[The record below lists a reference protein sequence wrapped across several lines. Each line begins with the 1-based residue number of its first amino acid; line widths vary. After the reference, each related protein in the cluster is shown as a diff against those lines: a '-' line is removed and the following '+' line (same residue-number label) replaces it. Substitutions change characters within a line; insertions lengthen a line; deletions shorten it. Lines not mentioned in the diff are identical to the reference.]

1 MNKCVICGEYFEP
14 TARHPHQKT
23 CSPDCR
29 KLYAKKNRPKKKYV
43 PRKVI
48 CRICGKETS
57 KVYMNADG
65 HRIREYMHDECVMK
79 ECRKRIL
86 NHEPLGV
93 MWYQRLYSRG
103 YTKADL
109 VQIMKP

>member
-1 MNKCVICGEYFEP
+1 
-14 TARHPHQKT
+14 
-23 CSPDCR
+23 
-29 KLYAKKNRPKKKYV
+29 
-43 PRKVI
+43 
-48 CRICGKETS
+48 
-57 KVYMNADG
+57 MNADG
-65 HRIREYMHDECVMK
+65 HRIREYMHDECIMK

-109 VQIMKP
+109 VQLMKP